1 MKLDTTTIL
10 FLLLLICGVLGLI
23 FFSAWLK
30 RRAEIYLR
38 AALAGLVIATGLTLL
53 LARGAIPDRLSIDLA
68 NALIL
73 IGLGLAWSAVR
84 RFEGQVAP
92 LWLVFAGGVAW
103 LVACTFPAFYAAL
116 GQRMALNA
124 AVSAAYFF
132 AAAYELLRGRQDVSG
147 ARRALALACLFHG
160 LFVVGRG
167 VYVLFIEAPANLFH
181 AGPIQALLT
190 AEPVMMIV
198 ALAVL
203 GVGLVREEAETSL
216 RRSADTDALT
226 GVLNRGAFFAGAEE
240 MIRIACRERRPM
252 ALLLFDLDHFKAI
265 NDRYGHLMG
274 DLALNAFTRAVS
286 NVVRATDLVGRIG
299 GEEFAVLVNSVE
311 AATATAIAER
321 IRFDFSRISVSH
333 DGKSLNAT
341 VSAGIAVA
349 RRGEIGLK
357 ALVAEADRALYDAKR
372 GGRDRVHSVL
382 ALAS

>member
-30 RRAEIYLR
+30 RRSEIYLR
-38 AALAGLVIATGLTLL
+38 AASAGLVIATGLTLL
-53 LARGAIPDRLSIDLA
+53 LARGAIPDRLSIDIA
-68 NALIL
+68 NALML
-73 IGLGLAWSAVR
+73 IGLGLAWSALR

-92 LWLVFAGGVAW
+92 AWLVLAGGVVW
-103 LVACTFPAFYAAL
+103 LIACTFPVFYASL

-124 AVSAAYFF
+124 AISAAYSF
-132 AAAYELLRGRQDVSG
+132 AAAYELLRGRRDVLS
-147 ARRALALACLFHG
+147 ARRALAVACLCHG
-160 LFVVGRG
+160 FFVIGRG
-167 VYVLFIEAPANLFH
+167 VYVLFIDAPANLFQ
-181 AGPIQALLT
+181 ASPIQALLM
-190 AEPVMMIV
+190 AEPVVMIV
-198 ALAVL
+198 AIAVL

-240 MIRIACRERRPM
+240 MIRVARRDRRPM

-274 DLALNAFTRAVS
+274 DLVLGAFTRAVS
-286 NVVRATDLVGRIG
+286 NVVRATDRVGRIG
-299 GEEFAVLVNSVE
+299 GEEFAVLVSGIE

-321 IRFDFSRISVSH
+321 IRFDFSQTGVSH
-333 DGKSLNAT
+333 EGKVLTAT

-349 RRGEIGLK
+349 RGGAIDLK
-357 ALVAEADRALYDAKR
+357 AMVAEADRALYDAKR
-372 GGRDRVHSVL
+372 AGRDRVHNGL

>member
-53 LARGAIPDRLSIDLA
+53 LARGAIPDRLSIDIA

-92 LWLVFAGGVAW
+92 TWLALAGGVVW
-103 LVACTFPAFYAAL
+103 LVACSSSAPYASL

-132 AAAYELLRGRQDVSG
+132 AAAYELLRGRQDVLS
-147 ARRALALACLFHG
+147 ARRAFALACLCHG
-160 LFVVGRG
+160 LFLVGRG
-167 VYVLFIEAPANLFH
+167 VYVLFIEAPASLFQ
-181 AGPIQALLT
+181 ASPIQALLM

-203 GVGLVREEAETSL
+203 GVGLVREEGETSL

-240 MIRIACRERRPM
+240 MIRIAGRDRRPM
-252 ALLLFDLDHFKAI
+252 ALLLFDLDHFKTI

-274 DLALNAFTRAVS
+274 DLALNAFTAAVS

-299 GEEFAVLVNSVE
+299 GEEFPVLVSSVE

-341 VSAGIAVA
+341 VSAGIA
-349 RRGEIGLK
+349 
-357 ALVAEADRALYDAKR
+357 
-372 GGRDRVHSVL
+372 
-382 ALAS
+382 

>member
-23 FFSAWLK
+23 FLSAWLK

-38 AALAGLVIATGLTLL
+38 AGSAGLIIAIGLTLL
-53 LARGAIPDRLSIDLA
+53 LARGAIPERVSVDIA
-68 NALIL
+68 NALML

-84 RFEGQVAP
+84 RFEGQAAP
-92 LWLVFAGGVAW
+92 LWLVLAGATVW
-103 LVACTFPAFYAAL
+103 LAACALPAFYASL

-124 AVSAAYFF
+124 AISAAYSF
-132 AAAYELLRGRQDVSG
+132 AAAYEFLRGRRDVLS
-147 ARRALALACLFHG
+147 ARRALAVACICHG
-160 LFVVGRG
+160 LFVIGRG
-167 VYVLFIEAPANLFH
+167 IYVLFIAAPANLFQSS
-181 AGPIQALLT
+181 PIQALLM
-190 AEPVMMIV
+190 AEPVVMIV

-203 GVGLVREEAETSL
+203 GVGLVREEAENSL

-240 MIRIACRERRPM
+240 MIRIACRDRRPM
-252 ALLLFDLDHFKAI
+252 ALLLFDLDHFKTI

-274 DLALNAFTRAVS
+274 DLALNAFTGAVS

-299 GEEFAVLVNSVE
+299 GEEFAVLVSSVE

-349 RRGEIGLK
+349 RRGEIALK
-357 ALVAEADRALYDAKR
+357 AMVAEADRALYDAKR
-372 GGRDRVHSVL
+372 AGRDRVHSAL